1 MLLKNNTVISLSQI
15 IGTKVEAIQSG
26 TTTFLQRFEKKKS
39 LQTGDSRIDSLILRK
54 FSGFLTKT

>member
-26 TTTFLQRFEKKKS
+26 TITFLQRFEKKNHSK
-39 LQTGDSRIDSLILRK
+39 QVTHA
-54 FSGFLTKT
+54 